1 MTLNEYQDLALRTA
15 PQGTSP
21 YHDLLHGGLG
31 VATEAGEL
39 LDVLKKHHAYAK
51 EIDHANLREEI
62 GDVLWY
68 LALLARSL
76 GTNLDSIAAINVA
89 KLRKRYPERY
99 NHHHALNRDLTAE
112 RAVLENYD
120 RTN

>member
-15 PQGTSP
+15 PQGTTP
-21 YHDLLHGGLG
+21 YHDLLHGGMG

-39 LDVLKKHHAYAK
+39 LDVLKKHHAYGR
-51 EIDHANLREEI
+51 DLDPANLREEI
-62 GDVLWY
+62 GDILWY
-68 LALLARSL
+68 TALLARSL
-76 GTNLDSIAAINVA
+76 GTNLDSIAAVNVA

-99 NHHHALNRDLTAE
+99 THHNALNRDLTAE

>member
-15 PQGTSP
+15 PQGTTP

-39 LDVLKKHHAYAK
+39 LDVLKKHHAYAR
-51 EIDHANLREEI
+51 EIDRTNVREEI

-68 LALLARSL
+68 VALLCRSL
-76 GTNLDSIAAINVA
+76 GTDMETVAAINVA
-89 KLRKRYPERY
+89 KLRARYPDKY
-99 NHHHALNRDLTAE
+99 THSNALNRDLTAE

>member
-1 MTLNEYQDLALRTA
+1 MTLNDYQAAALRTA

-21 YHDLLHGGLG
+21 YHDLVHGAMG

-39 LDVLKKHHAYAK
+39 LDVVKKHHAYNK

-76 GTNLDSIAAINVA
+76 GTDLDSIAAINVA
-89 KLRKRYPERY
+89 KLRTRYPDRY
-99 NHHHALNRDLTAE
+99 TDHHALNRNLGAE
-112 RAVLENYD
+112 RAILE
-120 RTN
+120 TKL